1 MVVRRRIVVEIVL
14 VLFAASIIAVAALG
28 QQNRDAISNVR
39 TASGAVVRKQVQV
52 GTVAGEKTVVRGDI
66 GLRKIATTAKETE
79 LRANEYIV
87 ARWAD
92 KEVKIPPI
100 ATRSGN
106 AWSVG
111 FRLYRHS
118 TRWPG
123 DTLQAGNRISRRTCV
138 ARRGQVSRA
147 NFCGSS

>member
-1 MVVRRRIVVEIVL
+1 MAVRRWFVVQIVL
-14 VLFAASIIAVAALG
+14 VHSATCLITGAVPNR
-28 QQNRDAISNVR
+28 QNSEAISNVR
-39 TASGAVVRKQVQV
+39 IARGAAVRKQVQV

-66 GLRKIATTAKETE
+66 GMRKIPANAKETE

-111 FRLYRHS
+111 F
-118 TRWPG
+118 G
-123 DTLQAGNRISRRTCV
+123 FIRIALH
-138 ARRGQVSRA
+138 ARALGVPPV
-147 NFCGSS
+147 